1 MEKECRAVGG
11 TLAILEKDQ
20 LEFVRSLGQ
29 METVSQNARGKLS
42 ELTSAFTELSLQY
55 KHLTDEEKQGDFGT
69 ALAESLEQLKVRI
82 SDARAD
88 MQEVERTVSQI
99 GGAFEQ
105 LAQEIG
111 MPAEELQ
118 AFIDKASSSRQK
130 LADYNKSLDALT
142 QAYRNLS
149 EEEKKGEKGQKLAA
163 SMDQLKVKIKDTE
176 KELKGVEKEL
186 GDSGLGGVLDK
197 LASKLGIPVEIFT
210 KFGPILAA
218 VGAAAKI
225 AKDAFNANES
235 AVDEWGRTV
244 EMAKGVYEGFLT
256 SLNTG
261 DFGGFLSRISD
272 ITAAARKAYDELDRL
287 GTMKTIQSPEMSRQ
301 QTENERNRMMI
312 QTRRYIAPMD
322 GSQGI
327 PGMKNGQLLS
337 EEQVKQIES
346 DLQNGIQRVVDLI
359 TNEVQQ
365 STNAIDAVYNKQAQ
379 TLGMS
384 IDEFKKGTSSM
395 AEFDRMIK
403 LAEKYYEF
411 EDAHTTYT
419 YSRTGVAVPSRDQAI
434 NPYDGYQKWNVF
446 RVDGDAFKNLVALIQ
461 QRDQQMSQAYSTQSQ
476 AFRAINR
483 AEGIT
488 ARNGAPTADV
498 AATEGSIKAQEAEV
512 ARLTDLWKNATA
524 ELRDGYKAELDDAK
538 RVLDQMV
545 NSTQQMPQELNP
557 TMNGPERS
565 PFERMQMSI
574 LAQQADQ
581 AAAIDE
587 NSLKTLMGV
596 ALQNGINGLDLDFSH
611 ILDEMREGLDIPAE
625 TWKELETKINEQL
638 ASLNLAPIK
647 LNFETGNLEA
657 PVKTAKDTAAAW
669 QAASAAISTVGAALQ
684 QIDDPAAKIA
694 GILATAVANIAL
706 GFANATASPATGAA
720 GIFGWIAATTAGLA
734 TMISTITAIKSVTS
748 AGKFAEGGIVPG
760 NNYNDG
766 LVANVSSGE
775 LILNRAQQDS
785 IASQLT
791 ANPFGNLQLSTR
803 LSGTDLLILLNN
815 TNRSLGG
822 GRNFY
827 TERH

>member
-1 MEKECRAVGG
+1 MAKSDVLVRMKAD
-11 TLAILEKDQ
+11 TQNYDANIAKARKQLDQFKKD
-20 LEFVRSLGQ
+20 
-29 METVSQNARGKLS
+29 
-42 ELTSAFTELSLQY
+42 
-55 KHLTDEEKQGDFGT
+55 
-69 ALAESLEQLKVRI
+69 
-82 SDARAD
+82 
-88 MQEVERTVSQI
+88 
-99 GGAFEQ
+99 
-105 LAQEIG
+105 
-111 MPAEELQ
+111 
-118 AFIDKASSSRQK
+118 
-130 LADYNKSLDALT
+130 
-142 QAYRNLS
+142 NLS
-149 EEEKKGEKGQKLAA
+149 
-163 SMDQLKVKIKDTE
+163 
-176 KELKGVEKEL
+176 
-186 GDSGLGGVLDK
+186 LGGVMKQSTSQLMGMATQF
-197 LASKLGIPVEIFT
+197 ASV
-210 KFGPILAA
+210 AA
-218 VGAAAKI
+218 AIGAATKVV
-225 AKDAFNANES
+225 KDFFNANES

-287 GTMKTIQSPEMSRQ
+287 GTMKTIQTPEMSRQ

-322 GSQGI
+322 GSEGI

-337 EEQVKQIES
+337 EEQVKQIEA
-346 DLQNGIQRVVDLI
+346 DLQNGIQRIVDLV

-365 STNAIDAVYNKQAQ
+365 TTNAIESEYNRQAQ

-384 IDEFKKGTSSM
+384 IDDFKKGTSSM
-395 AEFDRMIK
+395 AEFDKMIE
-403 LAEKYYEF
+403 LAKKYYEF
-411 EDAHTTYT
+411 EDAHTTIN
-419 YSRTGVAVPSRDQAI
+419 YSRTGAVIKSRDQAV
-434 NPYDGYQKWNVF
+434 NPYEGYQKWNVF
-446 RVDGDAFKNLVALIQ
+446 RVDGEAYNKLVQLIQ

-625 TWKELETKINEQL
+625 TWKDLEYEINAQL

-647 LNFETGNLEA
+647 LNVETGNLEA

-748 AGKFAEGGIVPG
+748 AGNFAEGGVVGG
-760 NNYNDG
+760 NSYSGDRLIAHVN
-766 LVANVSSGE
+766 SGE
-775 LILNRAQQDS
+775 TILTAVQTDRL
-785 IASQLT
+785 ASMIT
-791 ANPFGNLQLSTR
+791 ANPFANLQLTTKVK
-803 LSGTDLLILLNN
+803 GTDLLVILNN
-815 TNRSLGG
+815 ANRSMGG
-822 GRNFY
+822 SRSFY